1 MNILTLHGI
10 NLNMLGQRDPA
21 QYGTATLADIDTALH
36 ALAAE
41 LGVQL
46 TCFQTNHEGQM
57 CERIHQAHRDGV
69 DAVLINAGA
78 WTHTS
83 IALADALAILRC
95 PVIEVH
101 LSNIHA
107 REAFRRHSYITP
119 LARGMICGLGVQ
131 SYLLALRAAA
141 RFGPLPR
148 K

>member
-21 QYGTATLADIDTALH
+21 QYGTATLADIDAALH

-141 RFGPLPR
+141 QFGPRPR

>member
-21 QYGTATLADIDTALH
+21 QYGTATLADIDAALH

-141 RFGPLPR
+141 QLGPR
-148 K
+148 QA